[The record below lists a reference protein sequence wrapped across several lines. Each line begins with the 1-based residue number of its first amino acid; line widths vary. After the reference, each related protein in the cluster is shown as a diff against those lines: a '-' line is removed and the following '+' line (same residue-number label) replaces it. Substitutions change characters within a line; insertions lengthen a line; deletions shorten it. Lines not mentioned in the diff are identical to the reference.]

1 MNNDKYLI
9 SILITNYN
17 KDNFL
22 KKSINSCLNQSYAK
36 KEIIL
41 FDDFSTDN
49 SHNILKKYKKKN
61 LSIIYNKRKK
71 FYSGPLNQ
79 LYGIKEAFKLSKGK
93 IIFLLD
99 SDDFFLKNKINF
111 ITNKFINCKG
121 LQFIQD
127 IPYMSKQKK
136 KFELKKKNHLVS
148 IWPSFYPTSSIA
160 VERNFFYN
168 FLKLSKNNEF
178 PNLEIDARLSIYAF
192 LRKKFVTSN
201 KSLTVYNYDQFGITS
216 KYIKYSKNWWL
227 KRNEA
232 YSYMIFLMKKMKIKF
247 IPSFDFYFT
256 KLINFFIL
264 FK

>member
-41 FDDFSTDN
+41 FDDFSSDN

-136 KFELKKKNHLVS
+136 KFELKKKK
-148 IWPSFYPTSSIA
+148 SFSFNMA
-160 VERNFFYN
+160 E
-168 FLKLSKNNEF
+168 FL
-178 PNLEIDARLSIYAF
+178 
-192 LRKKFVTSN
+192 SN
-201 KSLTVYNYDQFGITS
+201 KQYCCREKF
-216 KYIKYSKNWWL
+216 
-227 KRNEA
+227 
-232 YSYMIFLMKKMKIKF
+232 FL
-247 IPSFDFYFT
+247 
-256 KLINFFIL
+256 
-264 FK
+264 